1 VVLTAAFKLVGQVPT
16 PTDPSAPPHK
26 FTLTNEDGSYTK
38 TLTLPSDAQPGPT
51 DGVST
56 LTFDDLT
63 DGHTY
68 TLQGEEDDGASY
80 ELLPATPYHQ
90 IGDDSSPG
98 SSPAPASSPPGG

>member
-1 VVLTAAFKLVGQVPT
+1 VLNAAFKLIVQVPT
-16 PTDPSAPPHK
+16 PADPAAPPHK

-38 TLTLPSDAQPGPT
+38 TLTLPSDAQAGPT

-63 DGHTY
+63 DGHSY
-68 TLQGEEDDGASY
+68 TLQGEGDDGTSY

-90 IGDDSSPG
+90 IGGDGSPPP
-98 SSPAPASSPPGG
+98 SSPAPASSPTGN